1 MKKKLI
7 IIIVAVLLI
16 GAVAG
21 GIYFRNRETF
31 PSVRAVDVTAEAFS
45 REVSANGEIVSKEH
59 SASVTAVN
67 GKVVSVPREVGDR
80 VSKGD
85 VLAKLDTDSL
95 EADIENAEL
104 ALESARMTVREE
116 LLSLR
121 TGYTEALTT
130 YNQAKK
136 DYSRTKDL
144 HSIGSAGD
152 RELSDRE
159 DALRIAEGKL
169 VSIRQRLNF
178 REGKALDDLR
188 EGEPVPDADVVATA
202 PEVRQAEVRLR
213 SLRKTLS
220 EYSILAD
227 QDGVLTSLTV
237 EPGDVVSAGKTIAT
251 VHNPSA
257 LEVTVDIDEVDL
269 SYIQE
274 GQEVRIESDSFIGK
288 EIYGRVAKIAPII
301 RREGDTRVC
310 EVRVDVTKD
319 PEGLARIGAGCSI
332 FITVEEKENA
342 PAIPVDSYFL
352 DKGKQFVWVLSESEE
367 EELFTVAR
375 REVETGI
382 LGIESVEV
390 ISGLMVGD
398 RVIKGKNTALTD
410 GEMVKLEEP
419 EEKDDVQ
426 EDGSDQS
433 EETEIANEKESD
445 KG

>member
-1 MKKKLI
+1 MNKKFV
-7 IIIVAVLLI
+7 IIIVTLVLV

-31 PSVRAVDVTAEAFS
+31 PSVRAVDVTAEGFS

-59 SASVTAVN
+59 GASVAPVN
-67 GKVVSVPREVGDR
+67 GKVVSVPHEVGDR

-85 VLAKLDTDSL
+85 ILAKLDTDSL

-121 TGYTEALTT
+121 TGYTEALTA

-136 DYSRTKDL
+136 DYTRTKDL
-144 HSIGSAGD
+144 HAIGSAGD

-159 DALRIAEGKL
+159 DALKVAEGKMI
-169 VSIRQRLNF
+169 SIRQRLNF
-178 REGKALDDLR
+178 REGRPLEYLR
-188 EGEPVPDADVVATA
+188 EGKPVPDADVVAAA
-202 PEVRQAEVRLR
+202 PEVRQAEARLR
-213 SLRKTLS
+213 SLRKTLA
-220 EYSILAD
+220 EYTIRAA
-227 QDGVLTSLTV
+227 QDGVLTFLGVDS
-237 EPGDVVSAGKTIAT
+237 GDIVSTGKTIAT

-269 SYIQE
+269 SYIQV
-274 GQEVRIESDSFIGK
+274 GQEARIESDSFIGK

-310 EVRVDVTKD
+310 EVRIDVTRD
-319 PEGLARIGAGCSI
+319 PEKLARIGAGCSI
-332 FITVEEKENA
+332 FITVEEKEGA

-352 DKGKQFVWVLSESEE
+352 DKGKQYVWVLSETEE
-367 EELFTVAR
+367 EELFMVNR

-390 ISGLMVGD
+390 VSGLAVGD
-398 RVIKGKNTALTD
+398 RVIKGKNAVLAD
-410 GEMVKLEEP
+410 GDMVKLEEP
-419 EEKDDVQ
+419 EEKSKDQ
-426 EDGSDQS
+426 EDDAENG
-433 EETEIANEKESD
+433 EEEIANEKGSD